1 MTFTGPAGS
10 GLANT
15 PASGRRSEIEADGA
29 GATYVSPLIAR
40 AGGGPGGDFNIS
52 YKGAPR
58 ILEVPEPVTDRRLVL
73 AVPTITVDPSGLLTS
88 VSLTWLDRTGVG
100 IEPPA
105 FVGRV
110 QVSLESNAGPSPLYV
125 SPPMPRGN
133 TSHTLTLPVLWEDAA
148 ELAVLYQDTVTGH
161 EYRVAYPKARRAVV
175 ELATE
180 HAVDKTGVTDG
191 QVLTLSFVA
200 PTGVVDVDTLGAVV
214 ADGEPV
220 PFFGRTVEGDQ
231 TVDVFRLR
239 RNVVGAPPAPGTPVI
254 FTVTPLAGPLHV
266 LTASVRNAFT
276 NQSILFTSP
285 PASWKPTRCWVCGA
299 RSRGRCRRPPRPA
312 ASTSTAS
319 S

>member
-1 MTFTGPAGS
+1 M
-10 GLANT
+10 
-15 PASGRRSEIEADGA
+15 
-29 GATYVSPLIAR
+29 
-40 AGGGPGGDFNIS
+40 
-52 YKGAPR
+52 
-58 ILEVPEPVTDRRLVL
+58 
-73 AVPTITVDPSGLLTS
+73 
-88 VSLTWLDRTGVG
+88 
-100 IEPPA
+100 
-105 FVGRV
+105 GRV
-110 QVSLESNAGPSPLYV
+110 QLSLESNAGPSPLYV

-161 EYRVAYPKARRAVV
+161 EYRVAYPKVRRAVV

-191 QVLTLSFVA
+191 QILTLSFVVPA
-200 PTGVVDVDTLGAVV
+200 GVVDVDTLGAVV

-285 PASWKPTRCWVCGA
+285 TSVLEADAMLGVRRAVSWTLPPPAAAGGFDVDGVELNGFVRTPTASGCARPAPIGSWGL
-299 RSRGRCRRPPRPA
+299 RRPP
-312 ASTSTAS
+312 AS
-319 S
+319 SRCPRRASASRWIPRRSAFSCGESAARPRERVTPSGRTT